1 MFHLRVS
8 PFHCGYEVICI
19 AKTLF
24 ARQTAC
30 NKQER
35 ENSPM
40 IGTDFWTLRNAW
52 LLARPEAI
60 FEIRISVR
68 PGIPLKRLCPWD
80 AKYRAAR
87 KKWEWS
93 TLSLVL
99 SPYFLI
105 APESRAVLVMCSQ
118 GGLPLECW
126 VRSLR

>member
-1 MFHLRVS
+1 
-8 PFHCGYEVICI
+8 
-19 AKTLF
+19 
-24 ARQTAC
+24 
-30 NKQER
+30 
-35 ENSPM
+35 M

-126 VRSLR
+126 VRSLRCWLNYVQVKTLHQRSLVFRHMNTVKPSRLTTIKL